1 MKNLKV
7 KSIELFTFEAMDCDF
22 IPELLHGIEVQMRDD
37 ESGEEERKFFFENY
51 KSLDRFTNEDAGGIK
66 KLNRKWIFYNY
77 DRDND
82 RSETGRMILDSFV
95 IAFNMQEIKPVVTRY
110 VETREFGGSEEG
122 GWYYSNYYPQMIV
135 DAPIDDDGY
144 VYYTEFFYGQHT
156 KTDREYYS

>member
-22 IPELLHGIEVQMRDD
+22 IPELLHGIEVCMEDD
-37 ESGEEERKFFFENY
+37 NSGEEERKFFFERY
-51 KSLDRFTNEDAGGIK
+51 GSLDRFTEDCAGGIK
-66 KLNRKWIFYNY
+66 QVSDRFIFSNY
-77 DRDND
+77 DRDD
-82 RSETGRMILDSFV
+82 RSEMGRMILDSFV

-135 DAPIDDDGY
+135 DAPIEDDGY